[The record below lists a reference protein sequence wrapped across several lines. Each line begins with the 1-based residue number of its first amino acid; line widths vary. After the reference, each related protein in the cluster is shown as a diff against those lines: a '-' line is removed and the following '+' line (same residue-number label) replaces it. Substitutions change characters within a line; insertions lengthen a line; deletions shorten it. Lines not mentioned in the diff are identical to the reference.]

1 MAASGQPGRDPAARA
16 GPAQPAAAPGG
27 ALKILAVSDEVV
39 DVLYGTGLKQ
49 NYGHVR
55 LLLGCGDVPYY
66 YLEYVL
72 TSLGVPLFYVH
83 GNHDGAKQYMVD
95 GRVANRAE
103 GGELID
109 GRTWAH
115 RPGGAAPL
123 LLAGLGGSPRYN
135 QDRAYQYTEEEMWGR
150 ILKLVPRLLLN
161 RARWGRF
168 LDILVTH
175 APPRGIHDAADR
187 AHRGFVGFLR
197 LMEWFHPR
205 LLVHGHSHVYRND
218 TVTQT
223 RYHLTQVINVYPYR
237 VLDWPPYA

>member
-1 MAASGQPGRDPAARA
+1 MAVSGQPSRSTL
-16 GPAQPAAAPGG
+16 APSRQSSASG
-27 ALKILAVSDEVV
+27 AVLKILAVSDEVI
-39 DVLYGTGLKQ
+39 DGLYGPGLAK

-55 LLLGCGDVPYY
+55 LLLGCGDLPFY
-66 YLEYVL
+66 YLEFVL
-72 TSLGVPLFYVH
+72 TTLGVPLFYVH
-83 GNHDGAKQYMVD
+83 GNHDGARQFMVD
-95 GRVANRAE
+95 GRVAYRAE

-109 GRTWAH
+109 GRTWAY

-135 QDRAYQYTEEEMWGR
+135 RDRAYQYTEAEMWGR
-150 ILKLVPRLLLN
+150 ILKLAPRLLLN
-161 RARWGRF
+161 RARWGRY

-175 APPRGIHDAADR
+175 APPRGIHDAPDL

-197 LMEWFHPR
+197 LMEWFKPR

-218 TVTQT
+218 AVTRT

-237 VLDWPPYA
+237 LIDWPPYA

>member
-1 MAASGQPGRDPAARA
+1 MAVSGRPRRSPVAPAVPAAPTSA
-16 GPAQPAAAPGG
+16 
-27 ALKILAVSDEVV
+27 ALKILAVSDEVT
-39 DVLYGTGLKQ
+39 DVLYGPALKQ

-55 LLLGCGDVPYY
+55 LLVGCGDLPYY
-66 YLEYVL
+66 YLEFLL
-72 TSLGVPLFYVH
+72 TSLDVPLFYVH
-83 GNHDGAKQYMVD
+83 GNHDGARQYMVD
-95 GRVANRAE
+95 GRVADRAE

-135 QDRAYQYTEEEMWGR
+135 REHAYQYTESEMWWR

-161 RARWGRF
+161 RARWGRY

-175 APPRGIHDAADR
+175 APPRGIHDAADV
-187 AHRGFVGFLR
+187 AHRGFTGFLR
-197 LMEWFHPR
+197 LMQWFHPR

-218 TVTQT
+218 TVTRT